1 MFKYGVL
8 ESASVSVGSP
18 VRYVEGPSGR
28 TGVIL
33 PPRSAADANAVLL
46 RAVGTM
52 GYVRLTSSAPSVT
65 SSADPTIGSASA
77 INVDLPIQARGSLR
91 VE

>member
-1 MFKYGVL
+1 MFKYGVI
-8 ESASVSVGSP
+8 ESTGVSVGSP
-18 VRYVEGPSGR
+18 VRYVEGLSGR
-28 TGVIL
+28 PGVVMT
-33 PPRSAADANAVLL
+33 PRSSREANAVLM

-52 GYVRLTSSAPSVT
+52 GYVRITTSTPSVS
-65 SSADPTIGSASA
+65 SSADPTMGSASA